1 MKCHVRSTLLA
12 LAVCAAPAAAQDNQL
27 YEEPADPNASFVRV
41 VAPGETVAVVGNETF
56 ENVVG
61 GVTPY
66 VMTTKG
72 TISVALGNM
81 VGDGEIPPT
90 SFFTFVEGND
100 GTLHLLQ
107 DYIENSPAK
116 ADLVFYNLSDLSS
129 VDLFVPRVG
138 TMALDNVAQHTSRQ
152 VALKAPLTL
161 DFEVREG
168 DAVLAT
174 LPAVRM
180 RRRAGV
186 TVVFSGVSGD
196 YTAFSTENLYFN

>member
-1 MKCHVRSTLLA
+1 MKSHIRSIALA

-27 YEEPADPNASFVRV
+27 YEEPADPNASFVRI
-41 VAPGETVAVVGNETF
+41 VAPGETVAVVGDETF

-61 GVTPY
+61 GVSPY

-72 TISVALGNM
+72 TISVALGDM
-81 VGDGEIPPT
+81 VGEGEIPPT
-90 SFFTFVEGND
+90 SFFTFVAGND
-100 GTLHLLQ
+100 GNLHLLQ
-107 DYIENSPAK
+107 DNIENSPAK

-129 VDLFVPRVG
+129 VDLFVPRMGV
-138 TMALDNVAQHTSRQ
+138 MALDGVAQQTSRQ

-168 DAVLAT
+168 DTVLAT
-174 LPAVRM
+174 LPGVKM

>member
-1 MKCHVRSTLLA
+1 MKCHARSIVLA

-107 DYIENSPAK
+107 DNIENSPAK

-138 TMALDNVAQHTSRQ
+138 AMALDNVAQHTSRQ

>member
-1 MKCHVRSTLLA
+1 MKCHARSIVLA

-107 DYIENSPAK
+107 DNIENSPAK

-138 TMALDNVAQHTSRQ
+138 AMALDNVAQHTSRQ

-161 DFEVREG
+161 DLEVREG

>member
-1 MKCHVRSTLLA
+1 MKCHARSIVLA

-107 DYIENSPAK
+107 DNIENSPAK

-138 TMALDNVAQHTSRQ
+138 TMALDNVVQHTSRQ

>member
-1 MKCHVRSTLLA
+1 MKCHARSIVLA

-100 GTLHLLQ
+100 GTLHLLR
-107 DYIENSPAK
+107 DNIENSPAK

-138 TMALDNVAQHTSRQ
+138 AMALDNVAQHTSRQ